1 MIEHSLAFGE
11 ANGLIG
17 TILTPSPTTANANAN
32 TNAPDVGFI
41 LFNAGVVHR
50 VGVHRTNV
58 KLARQLAGDGFA
70 SIRFDLAGVGDS
82 ARGSGK
88 HAFAEQAVV
97 DIRAAMD
104 ALSAATGV
112 KKFVLFGACSGTVHS
127 FAAARVD
134 ERIVGLAMFDTY
146 VYHTVKS
153 RLRYIGVRI
162 KKHGSL
168 SKFASRVAAVIVQ
181 VVRAKL
187 RPAKDSHA
195 AYAADGDF
203 AFDIGK
209 PEFISLLNTL
219 LDKQIKILLIY
230 AGSGY
235 VHYNYE
241 HQFRDAFKS
250 TGIVER
256 LSTVYIRDIDHTATR
271 VASQRDLVDCVQ
283 QWSKRFLTRSP

>member
-1 MIEHSLAFGE
+1 MTEHSLTFGD
-11 ANGLIG
+11 ANGLVG
-17 TILTPSPTTANANAN
+17 TILTPDASTAP
-32 TNAPDVGFI
+32 APEVGFI
-41 LFNAGVVHR
+41 MFNAGVVHR

-58 KLARQLAGDGFA
+58 KMARQLAADGFA

-88 HAFAEQAVV
+88 YSFSEQAVV

-104 ALSAATGV
+104 ALSAATGL

-146 VYHTVKS
+146 VYHSLKS

-162 KKHGSL
+162 KKHGSFG
-168 SKFASRVAAVIVQ
+168 KFVARAIAVLMRA
-181 VVRAKL
+181 VRAKTSATQ
-187 RPAKDSHA
+187 RNAARA
-195 AYAADGDF
+195 AYAADGEF
-203 AFDIGK
+203 AFDISK
-209 PEFISLLNTL
+209 AEFTALLNEL
-219 LDKQIKILLIY
+219 LDKNISILLIY

-250 TGIVER
+250 AGFVDR
-256 LSTVYIRDIDHTATR
+256 VAVAYLRDIDHTATR
-271 VASQRDLVDCVQ
+271 VASQQDLVNCVQ
-283 QWSKRFLTRSP
+283 EWSKKFLSRGT